1 MNDSSPEILMKVV
14 GALASAILCLAL
26 ASTGPVG
33 AQIPP
38 HDRHGMHTHDH
49 SFKDAAK
56 WSRMF
61 DDPTRDEWQKP
72 HQLIQVLALKPD
84 AIVADIGAGTGY
96 LSVRLAHMTPR
107 GRVYG
112 VDVEPDMVA
121 YLRDRA
127 AKSGLANLVAVQA
140 KPDGLVLPEKVDMA
154 VLLDVYHHIGDR
166 RSYFRKLKDQ
176 LKPGGS
182 VAIIDF
188 RLDSP
193 QGPPVSARLAPDKVR
208 AEMAEAGYVLVQ
220 EHSFLP
226 HQYFLVFKANPS

>member
-1 MNDSSPEILMKVV
+1 MAV
-14 GALASAILCLAL
+14 AILGLAL
-26 ASTGPVG
+26 VLSMPAP
-33 AQIPP
+33 AQTPP
-38 HDRHGMHTHDH
+38 QHHHGMHTRDH
-49 SFKDAAK
+49 SFKDAGK
-56 WSRMF
+56 WSKMF
-61 DDPTRDEWQKP
+61 DDPKRDEWQKP
-72 HQLIQVLALKPD
+72 HQLIQALALKPD
-84 AIVADIGAGTGY
+84 AVVADIGAGTGY

-140 KPDGLVLPEKVDMA
+140 KPGALVLPEKVDMA
-154 VLLDVYHHIGDR
+154 VLLDVYHHIDDR
-166 RSYFRKLKDQ
+166 TAYFRALKGQ
-176 LKPGGS
+176 LKPGAN

-193 QGPPVSARLAPDKVR
+193 QGPPVGARLAPEQVG
-208 AEMAEAGYVLVQ
+208 AEMKAAGYTLVQ

-226 HQYFLVFKANPS
+226 YQYFLVFRAHGS

>member
-1 MNDSSPEILMKVV
+1 MNDTYKV
-14 GALASAILCLAL
+14 AAAILCLAL
-26 ASTGPVG
+26 TPTGPAV
-33 AQIPP
+33 AQTSP
-38 HDRHGMHTHDH
+38 HHQHGMHTHDH

-56 WSRMF
+56 WSTMF
-61 DDPTRDEWQKP
+61 DDPKRDEWQKP
-72 HQLIQVLALKPD
+72 HQLIQALALKPD

-127 AKSGLANLVAVQA
+127 AKSGLSNIVAVQA
-140 KPDGLVLPEKVDMA
+140 KPGGLDLPEKVDMA

-166 RSYFRKLKDQ
+166 KIYFQKLRAQ
-176 LKPGGS
+176 LKPNGS
-182 VAIIDF
+182 VAIVDF

-193 QGPPVSARLAPDKVR
+193 QGPPVSARLAPDRVR
-208 AEMAEAGYVLVQ
+208 AEMAEAGYRLVR
-220 EHSFLP
+220 EHAFLP
-226 HQYFLVFKANPS
+226 HQYFLVFSPIPN

>member
-1 MNDSSPEILMKVV
+1 MNDSYPGILMKNI
-14 GALASAILCLAL
+14 GALAALISCLAL
-26 ASTGPVG
+26 ASTGAAGTQTPS
-33 AQIPP
+33 
-38 HDRHGMHTHDH
+38 HDQHGMHTHDH
-49 SFKDAAK
+49 SFKDAEK

-61 DDPTRDEWQKP
+61 DDPKRDVWQKP
-72 HQLIQVLALKPD
+72 HQIMQALALRPD

-96 LSVRLAHMTPR
+96 LAVRLAHMTPR

-140 KPDGLVLPEKVDMA
+140 KPGGLVLPEKVDMA

-226 HQYFLVFKANPS
+226 HQYFLVFKARGS

>member
-1 MNDSSPEILMKVV
+1 MKKL
-14 GALASAILCLAL
+14 GALAAAILSLTLATSNSGC
-26 ASTGPVG
+26 AQSTPSD
-33 AQIPP
+33 
-38 HDRHGMHTHDH
+38 HHGMHSHDH

-56 WSRMF
+56 WSKMF
-61 DDPTRDEWQKP
+61 DDPKRDEWQKP
-72 HQLIQVLALKPD
+72 HQLIQALALKPD

-140 KPDGLVLPEKVDMA
+140 KPGGLDLPEKVDMA

-166 RSYFRKLKDQ
+166 KSYFRKLKDQ

-208 AEMAEAGYVLVQ
+208 AEMADAGYVLVQ

-226 HQYFLVFKANPS
+226 HQYFLVFRASGP

>member
-1 MNDSSPEILMKVV
+1 MKKL
-14 GALASAILCLAL
+14 GALAAAILSLTLATSNSGC
-26 ASTGPVG
+26 AQSTPSD
-33 AQIPP
+33 
-38 HDRHGMHTHDH
+38 HHGMHSHDH

-56 WSRMF
+56 WSKMF
-61 DDPTRDEWQKP
+61 DDPKRDEWQKP
-72 HQLIQVLALKPD
+72 HQLIQGLALKPD

-140 KPDGLVLPEKVDMA
+140 KPGGLELPEKVDMA

-166 RSYFRKLKDQ
+166 KSYF
-176 LKPGGS
+176 
-182 VAIIDF
+182 
-188 RLDSP
+188 
-193 QGPPVSARLAPDKVR
+193 
-208 AEMAEAGYVLVQ
+208 
-220 EHSFLP
+220 
-226 HQYFLVFKANPS
+226 

>member
-176 LKPGGS
+176 LKPGGRS
-182 VAIIDF
+182 VRGWRRIKCAPRWRKPAMCSCRSIRSCRISISWSSRRT
-188 RLDSP
+188 RLRS
-193 QGPPVSARLAPDKVR
+193 R
-208 AEMAEAGYVLVQ
+208 ANRRWALD
-220 EHSFLP
+220 
-226 HQYFLVFKANPS
+226 